1 MAERLSYSV
10 PPTRTE
16 KTAQEAMD
24 ELVENLHKHGF
35 LRLANDAIKANN
47 DIGKI
52 LVAGLNRPGT
62 QSALQNISLILMT
75 LSTIPPERLN
85 HILLAL
91 RDAAMAMKPASDE
104 TQQQSHAAPGIRG
117 VLHLLNDEKLW
128 QGLRP
133 LFAAL
138 EAFSAGMQR
147 EEEKPITRYSGKPS
161 NE

>member
-1 MAERLSYSV
+1 MAERLSYTV

-24 ELVENLHKHGF
+24 ELVENLHEHGF

-52 LVAGLNRPGT
+52 LVSGLNRPGT
-62 QSALQNISLILMT
+62 QSAIQNLSLLMMT

-91 RDAAMAMKPASDE
+91 RDAAMAMKPASDA
-104 TQQQSHAAPGIRG
+104 TQQGANAAPGIRG